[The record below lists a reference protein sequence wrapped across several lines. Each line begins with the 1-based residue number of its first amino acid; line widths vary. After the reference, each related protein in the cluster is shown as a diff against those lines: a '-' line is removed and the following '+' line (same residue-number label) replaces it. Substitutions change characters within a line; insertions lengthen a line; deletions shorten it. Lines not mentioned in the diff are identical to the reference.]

1 MVKAVIFDMDGVLL
15 DTEKHY
21 CTMWRRAAHELG
33 FLDFTMEHSYRLRS
47 LAAKYAE
54 PMLKEQFGEAF
65 DYYAVRERRRELV
78 DQALEEQGI
87 EGKPGAE
94 ELLVWLSAHGIKTAV
109 ATATQ
114 EDVARARLR
123 AVGLEDRFDRIVSAK
138 DVENGKPAP
147 DVYVYACGQIGER
160 PEDCL
165 AVEDSP
171 NGVQSAYRAGLRTI
185 MVPDQTQPD
194 EHTAAMLYAC
204 VPALTDIIAVV
215 ENA

>member
-78 DQALEEQGI
+78 DQALEEQGV

-94 ELLVWLSAHGIKTAV
+94 ELLRECEKFAESADAV
-109 ATATQ
+109 RNAQ
-114 EDVARARLR
+114 LN
-123 AVGLEDRFDRIVSAK
+123 AK
-138 DVENGKPAP
+138 KLKILF
-147 DVYVYACGQIGER
+147 CF
-160 PEDCL
+160 
-165 AVEDSP
+165 
-171 NGVQSAYRAGLRTI
+171 
-185 MVPDQTQPD
+185 
-194 EHTAAMLYAC
+194 
-204 VPALTDIIAVV
+204 
-215 ENA
+215 